1 MAWVNALRLQLRDRT
16 TWNELSRFLGDE
28 ELVWVQQRRNKVSQ
42 LTHRQAERIRDGLRQ
57 GYFESSRY
65 IQQLDETLTQLT
77 DLQGKAERIKK
88 TPLPRQY
95 DFFPRLF
102 LFTFVT
108 LLPLGMVT
116 ELDKVESPFMV
127 VPLSS
132 IVSFMFYVLMR
143 VGELNEDPFENRYTD
158 TPLDS
163 LCRTIEIDVREQLGE
178 VDLPDALAPVD
189 GIMM

>member
-1 MAWVNALRLQLRDRT
+1 NSCRLLAMKNCQT
-16 TWNELSRFLGDE
+16 
-28 ELVWVQQRRNKVSQ
+28 
-42 LTHRQAERIRDGLRQ
+42 
-57 GYFESSRY
+57 
-65 IQQLDETLTQLT
+65 
-77 DLQGKAERIKK
+77 
-88 TPLPRQY
+88 
-95 DFFPRLF
+95 
-102 LFTFVT
+102 
-108 LLPLGMVT
+108 
-116 ELDKVESPFMV
+116 PFMV